1 MSALPSCPEC
11 KSEYSYE
18 MGALL
23 VCSEC
28 AHEWNPT
35 DVEVEEVRV
44 IKDASGNVLSDGD
57 DVTIIKDLKVKGS
70 SNTLKVGTKVRGI
83 RLVDGTQGFR
93 QGDTFDIR
101 ALGFQGFH
109 KGEGHSLL
117 FLLLPGHGGRGDKGD
132 AAVFQGIS

>member
-83 RLVDGTQGFR
+83 HLVDGPGDHDIEAKVDGF
-93 QGDTFDIR
+93 GAMNLKSSIVKK
-101 ALGFQGFH
+101 A
-109 KGEGHSLL
+109 
-117 FLLLPGHGGRGDKGD
+117 
-132 AAVFQGIS
+132 